1 MPGKPSPRAQFI
13 QSSEFVKQ
21 HNTLLDSAAF
31 NRGEE
36 AATAEFFRAVVT
48 LGAGKDLDAPG
59 AQQAAAASFYMMVGA
74 MHYQEVFRRL
84 AEPYQQPAPQEKIAS
99 LKSN

>member
-1 MPGKPSPRAQFI
+1 MLESP
-13 QSSEFVKQ
+13 V
-21 HNTLLDSAAF
+21 F

-36 AATAEFFRAVVT
+36 AATAEFCRAVIT

-59 AQQAAAASFYMMVGA
+59 AQQGAAASFYMLVGA

-84 AEPYQQPAPQEKIAS
+84 AEPYQQPKPEPKIES
-99 LKSN
+99 LKGN

>member
-13 QSSEFVKQ
+13 QSAEFVKQ
-21 HNTLLDSAAF
+21 HNTLLDSAVY

-48 LGAGKDLDAPG
+48 LGAGKDLDSPG
-59 AQQAAAASFYMMVGA
+59 AQQGAAASFYMMVGA

-84 AEPYQQPAPQEKIAS
+84 AEPYQKAPAAEKIES